1 MEMGYK
7 KDTIIGFHIFR
18 ICYNEIQTEVR
29 DIMLKIL
36 IAEDEEPIAN
46 LIRMNLRR
54 AGYACVWAPDGEK
67 AADLMDEE
75 KFDLVLLDVML
86 PGINGYELM
95 EYARSLELPVIFL
108 TALGSTENKV
118 KGLKMGADDYLTKP
132 FEIVELLARV
142 EAVLRRYHKTETLLT
157 VFDVVIDTASRSVT
171 RNGEPVLLTMKEFE
185 LLLLLA
191 RNRNIALYRE
201 TIYETIWGGEYMGQ
215 SRTVDLHIQRLKK
228 KLNWDNEITAVYK
241 VGYRLEGEEKIAK

>member
-1 MEMGYK
+1 M
-7 KDTIIGFHIFR
+7 F
-18 ICYNEIQTEVR
+18 
-29 DIMLKIL
+29 KIL

-46 LIRMNLRR
+46 LIKMNLRK
-54 AGYACVWAPDGEK
+54 AGYHCTWAPNGEQ

-75 KFDLVLLDVML
+75 KFDLLLLDIML

-95 EYARSLELPVIFL
+95 EYARTLEIPVIFL

-142 EAVLRRYHKTETLLT
+142 ETVLRRYNKGETVLN
-157 VFDVVIDTASRSVT
+157 VFDIVIDSASRSVT
-171 RNGEPVLLTMKEFE
+171 RNGEPIPLTMKEFD

-201 TIYETIWGGEYMGQ
+201 TIYENVWGGDYMGQ

-228 KLNWDNEITAVYK
+228 KLDWDDEISAVYK
-241 VGYRLEGEEKIAK
+241 VGYRLEGER

>member
-1 MEMGYK
+1 
-7 KDTIIGFHIFR
+7 
-18 ICYNEIQTEVR
+18 
-29 DIMLKIL
+29 MLKIL

-46 LIRMNLRR
+46 LIKMNLRR
-54 AGYACVWAPDGEK
+54 AGYQCTWASDGEK
-67 AADLMDEE
+67 AADLMDTE
-75 KFDLVLLDVML
+75 KFDLLLLDVML

-142 EAVLRRYHKTETLLT
+142 EAVLRRYHKAETILNI
-157 VFDVVIDTASRSVT
+157 FDVVIDTASRSVMQ
-171 RNGEPVLLTMKEFE
+171 NGEPVSLTMKEFE

-201 TIYETIWGGEYMGQ
+201 TIYETVWGGEYMGQ

-228 KLNWDNEITAVYK
+228 KLNWDRESTAVYK
-241 VGYRLEGEEKIAK
+241 VGYRLDGEEKLPK

>member
-1 MEMGYK
+1 
-7 KDTIIGFHIFR
+7 
-18 ICYNEIQTEVR
+18 
-29 DIMLKIL
+29 MLKIL

-54 AGYACVWAPDGEK
+54 AGYQCTWASDGEK
-67 AADLMDEE
+67 AADFMDRE
-75 KFDLVLLDVML
+75 KFDLLLLDVML
-86 PGINGYELM
+86 PGISGYELM
-95 EYARSLELPVIFL
+95 DYARALELPVIFL

-142 EAVLRRYHKTETLLT
+142 EAVLRRYHKTETLLR
-157 VFDVVIDTASRSVT
+157 VFDVVIDTASRSVMQ
-171 RNGEPVLLTMKEFE
+171 NGEPVSLTMKEFD

-201 TIYETIWGGEYMGQ
+201 TIYETVWGGEYMGQ

-228 KLNWDNEITAVYK
+228 KLNWDSEIAAVYK
-241 VGYRLEGEEKIAK
+241 VGYRLEGEEKVK

>member
-1 MEMGYK
+1 
-7 KDTIIGFHIFR
+7 
-18 ICYNEIQTEVR
+18 
-29 DIMLKIL
+29 MLKIL

-54 AGYACVWAPDGEK
+54 AGYSCVWAPDGEK
-67 AADLMDEE
+67 AADLMDTE

-157 VFDVVIDTASRSVT
+157 VFDVAIDTASRSVT
-171 RNGEPVLLTMKEFE
+171 QNGEPVMLTMKEFE

-201 TIYETIWGGEYMGQ
+201 TIYENIWGGEYMGQ

-228 KLNWDNEITAVYK
+228 KLNWDNEIAAVYK
-241 VGYRLEGEEKIAK
+241 VGYRLEGEEKITK

>member
-1 MEMGYK
+1 M
-7 KDTIIGFHIFR
+7 I
-18 ICYNEIQTEVR
+18 
-29 DIMLKIL
+29 KIL

-54 AGYACVWAPDGEK
+54 AGYECVWAPDGEQ
-67 AADLMDEE
+67 AADLME
-75 KFDLVLLDVML
+75 KEHFDLVLLDIML

-95 EYARSLELPVIFL
+95 DYARTLELPVIFL

-118 KGLKMGADDYLTKP
+118 KGLKMGADDYLPKP

-142 EAVLRRYHKTETLLT
+142 EAVLRRYHKTEATMQ

-171 RNGEPVLLTMKEFE
+171 RNGEQIPLTMKEFD

-201 TIYETIWGGEYMGQ
+201 TIYENVWGGEYMGQ

-228 KLNWDNEITAVYK
+228 KLNWDNEISAVYK
-241 VGYRLEGEEKIAK
+241 VGYRLEGEKD

>member
-1 MEMGYK
+1 
-7 KDTIIGFHIFR
+7 
-18 ICYNEIQTEVR
+18 
-29 DIMLKIL
+29 MLKIL

-46 LIRMNLRR
+46 LIKMNLRR
-54 AGYACVWAPDGEK
+54 AGYHCTWAPDGAK
-67 AADLMDEE
+67 AADLMEAE
-75 KFDLVLLDVML
+75 HFDLMLLDIML
-86 PGINGYELM
+86 PGIDGYELM
-95 EYARSLELPVIFL
+95 EYAKTLELPVIFL

-142 EAVLRRYHKTETLLT
+142 EAVLRRYHKGETKLE
-157 VFDVVIDTASRSVT
+157 VFDICIDTSSRAVT
-171 RNGEPVLLTMKEFE
+171 RNGEEIPLTMKEFE

-201 TIYETIWGGEYMGQ
+201 NIYETVWGGEYMGQ

-228 KLNWDNEITAVYK
+228 KLDWDREITAVYK
-241 VGYRLEGEEKIAK
+241 IGYRLESEE

>member
-1 MEMGYK
+1 
-7 KDTIIGFHIFR
+7 
-18 ICYNEIQTEVR
+18 
-29 DIMLKIL
+29 MLKIL

-46 LIRMNLRR
+46 LISMNLRR
-54 AGYACVWAPDGEK
+54 AGYQCVWAADGER
-67 AADLMDEE
+67 AADLMDAE
-75 KFDLVLLDVML
+75 KFDLLLLDIML

-95 EYARSLELPVIFL
+95 DYARVLELPVIFL

-142 EAVLRRYHKTETLLT
+142 EAVLRRYHKTETVMN
-157 VFDVVIDTASRSVT
+157 VFDVIIDTASRSVT
-171 RNGEPVLLTMKEFE
+171 RNGELVPLTMKEFD

-201 TIYETIWGGEYMGQ
+201 TIYETVWGGEYMGQ

-228 KLNWDNEITAVYK
+228 KLNWDSEITAVYK
-241 VGYRLEGEEKIAK
+241 VGYRLEGEEKNTK

>member
-1 MEMGYK
+1 
-7 KDTIIGFHIFR
+7 
-18 ICYNEIQTEVR
+18 
-29 DIMLKIL
+29 MLKIL

-46 LIRMNLRR
+46 LIKMNLRR
-54 AGYACVWAPDGEK
+54 AGYQCTWASDGEK
-67 AADLMDEE
+67 AADYMDNE
-75 KFDLVLLDVML
+75 KFDLLLLDVML

-95 EYARSLELPVIFL
+95 EYARALELPVIFL

-132 FEIVELLARV
+132 IEIVELLDRV
-142 EAVLRRYHKTETLLT
+142 EAVLRRYHKTETVLNI
-157 VFDVVIDTASRSVT
+157 FDVVIDTASRSVMQ
-171 RNGEPVLLTMKEFE
+171 NGEPVSLTMKEFD

-201 TIYETIWGGEYMGQ
+201 TIYENVWGGDYMGQ

-228 KLNWDNEITAVYK
+228 KLNWDNEISAVYK
-241 VGYRLEGEEKIAK
+241 VGYRLEGEH